1 MRTKRNLE
9 TRRQALEQ
17 IQLVQEQQLRW
28 VLPGTQPD
36 VRFGAGA
43 ENRRHGVRS

>member
-9 TRRQALEQ
+9 TRRQPLEQ
-17 IQLVQEQQLRW
+17 IRSVQEKQRRW
-28 VLPGTQPD
+28 VLPGTQPN

-43 ENRRHGVRS
+43 EERRHGVRS